1 MSPLATSF
9 EATTLGFFFVA
20 EEPLKIDHLPRVGL
34 GFVSGSSDEVPGSG
48 AFVGGSPA
56 GAPADAAPVDAI
68 GPPATSTMA
77 LPSKQSNGNSPKSVN
92 HK

>member
-1 MSPLATSF
+1 
-9 EATTLGFFFVA
+9 
-20 EEPLKIDHLPRVGL
+20 L
-34 GFVSGSSDEVPGSG
+34 GFVCGSSDEVPGSG
-48 AFVGGSPA
+48 
-56 GAPADAAPVDAI
+56 AAPVDAI

>member
-1 MSPLATSF
+1 MSPLATSL

-20 EEPLKIDHLPRVGL
+20 EPLKIDHLPRVGL
-34 GFVSGSSDEVPGSG
+34 GFVCGSSDEVPVSG

-56 GAPADAAPVDAI
+56 GAPVDAAPVDAI

-77 LPSKQSNGNSPKSVN
+77 SKVTETDQKSVN

>member
-20 EEPLKIDHLPRVGL
+20 EEPLKIDHLLRVGL
-34 GFVSGSSDEVPGSG
+34 GFVCGSSDEVPGSG
-48 AFVGGSPA
+48 
-56 GAPADAAPVDAI
+56 AAPVDAI